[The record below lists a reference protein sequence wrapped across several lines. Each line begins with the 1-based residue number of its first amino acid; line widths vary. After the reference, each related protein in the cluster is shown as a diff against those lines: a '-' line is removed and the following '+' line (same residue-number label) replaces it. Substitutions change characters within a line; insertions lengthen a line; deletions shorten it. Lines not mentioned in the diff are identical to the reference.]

1 MKKILP
7 SIIYIFSIFI
17 LLACAQEKNV
27 DKSVSTI
34 TDDLGNKFVF
44 DKKPERIITLAP
56 NLTEMVYSLG
66 LQKHLMGNTLYC
78 NYPEEAKKIEKVGD
92 MLTYDFEKIITLKPD
107 LLFISVEGNTKETY
121 DKFRELGLKIFV
133 SNPRNYQGIKK
144 TYSDFGKIFGVE
156 KKAEDQIAKWD
167 SVINFVASSSKSD
180 TKKSAALMVEVSPIM
195 IAGES
200 TFFNEF
206 FEICEIKN
214 IASGIKMNYPVFSR
228 EELLKQNPDYIFY
241 PAALDDKLERVV
253 NIYPEWKR
261 LKSINDKNFFLVD
274 RDLYSRPGPRF
285 AEAVQDMFNRL
296 HRD

>member
-7 SIIYIFSIFI
+7 SVILIFSVFF
-17 LLACAQEKNV
+17 LLSCNQEKSF
-27 DKSVSTI
+27 DKSAFTI
-34 TDDLGNKFVF
+34 TDDLGNKFVS

-56 NLTEMVYSLG
+56 NLTEMIYSLG
-66 LQKHLMGNTLYC
+66 LQKHLIGNTLYC

-144 TYSDFGKIFGVE
+144 TYMDFGKIFGVE
-156 KKAEDQIAKWD
+156 KRAADQIAKWD
-167 SVINFVASSSKSD
+167 SVINFISASSKNNS
-180 TKKSAALMVEVSPIM
+180 KKSAALMVEVSPIM

-206 FEICEIKN
+206 FEICRIEN

-241 PAALDDKLERVV
+241 PAALDDELERVV

-261 LKSINDKNFFLVD
+261 LKSIKDKNFFLVD

-285 AEAVQDMFNRL
+285 AEAVQDMFNHL
-296 HRD
+296 HGE

>member
-7 SIIYIFSIFI
+7 SIIFVFSIFF
-17 LLACAQEKNV
+17 LHSCSQEKSV

-56 NLTEMVYSLG
+56 NLTEMAYSLG
-66 LQKHLMGNTLYC
+66 LQKHLVGNTLYC

-92 MLTYDFEKIITLKPD
+92 MLTYNFEKIITLKPD

-144 TYSDFGKIFGVE
+144 TYLDFGKIFGVE
-156 KKAEDQIAKWD
+156 KRAADQIAKWD
-167 SVINFVASSSKSD
+167 SVINFISISSKSD
-180 TKKSAALMVEVSPIM
+180 IKKSAALMVEVSPIM

-206 FEICEIKN
+206 FEICGIKN
-214 IASGIKMNYPVFSR
+214 IANGIKMNYPVFSR

-241 PAALDDKLERVV
+241 PTALDDKLERVV
-253 NIYPEWKR
+253 NIYPEWKQ
-261 LKSINDKNFFLVD
+261 LKSIRDKNFFLVD

-296 HRD
+296 LRK

>member
-228 EELLKQNPDYIFY
+228 EKLLKQNPDYIFY
-241 PAALDDKLERVV
+241 PTALDDKLERVV

-261 LKSINDKNFFLVD
+261 LKSIKGKNFFLVD

-296 HRD
+296 HPD

>member
-1 MKKILP
+1 MKKILLT
-7 SIIYIFSIFI
+7 IIFIFSA
-17 LLACAQEKNV
+17 LLLISCS
-27 DKSVSTI
+27 KSGSETTNGISI

-56 NLTEMVYSLG
+56 NLTEMIYSLG
-66 LQKHLMGNTLYC
+66 LQKHLIGNTLYC
-78 NYPEEAKKIEKVGD
+78 NYPEDAKRIEKVGD

-121 DKFRELGLKIFV
+121 DKFRGLGLKIFV

-144 TYSDFGKIFGVE
+144 TYLDFGKIFGVE
-156 KKAEDQIAKWD
+156 KTAEDQIAKWD
-167 SVINFVASSSKSD
+167 SVINFISASSKNNS
-180 TKKSAALMVEVSPIM
+180 KKSAALMVEASPIM
-195 IAGES
+195 LAGES
-200 TFFNEF
+200 TFFSEF
-206 FEICEIKN
+206 FEICGIKN

-241 PAALDDKLERVV
+241 PTALDDKLERVV

-261 LKSINDKNFFLVD
+261 LKSINNKNFFLVD

-285 AEAVQDMFNRL
+285 AEAVLDIFNRL